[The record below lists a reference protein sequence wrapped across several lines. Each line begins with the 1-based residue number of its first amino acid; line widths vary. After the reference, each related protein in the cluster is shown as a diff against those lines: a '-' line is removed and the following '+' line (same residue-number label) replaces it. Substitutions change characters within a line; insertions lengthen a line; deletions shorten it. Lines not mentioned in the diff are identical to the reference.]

1 MTDYVEIIKEAA
13 EKNNYSLKE
22 EDTVMVLV
30 TILNRIS
37 QDWEASQKALLEHHK
52 DEYEACA
59 DRWRRDATKR
69 AEVIVNAS
77 LAAGRETMAKG
88 MREGAEKVLE
98 LIRQDTR
105 EDLRAALAGYEAGV
119 KEATKEF
126 KRYVVYMLAGSAVSV
141 AVMAVLVAA
150 L

>member
-37 QDWEASQKALLEHHK
+37 QDWEASQKTLLEHHK